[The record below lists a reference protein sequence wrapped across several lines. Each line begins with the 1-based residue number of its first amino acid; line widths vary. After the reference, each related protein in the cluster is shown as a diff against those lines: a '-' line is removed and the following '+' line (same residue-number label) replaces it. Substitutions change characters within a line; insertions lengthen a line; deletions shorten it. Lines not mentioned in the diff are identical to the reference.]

1 MALAGVPAVDSPAS
15 HPALPVDDILYTIG
29 LLVIYFLFQVFAGS
43 KKKPPKRAPQQRAP
57 RPGDEGQRVE
67 PAPFEDTG
75 VGTTQSLED
84 ALREIREA
92 LGAPQP
98 EPEPA
103 PRPAPQTTPGPD
115 PWHTE
120 PVERPD
126 PWHTQAPPTPDWHTQ
141 PTPYRDPMAS
151 SPELHPFDADFA
163 EDAFEEQTVAQRSAA
178 AIMED
183 GLKSRSQTEAEQA
196 PSSYAAT
203 LRRRLREPDSARDAV
218 VLAAIFG
225 KPRSEEDYW

>member
-1 MALAGVPAVDSPAS
+1 M
-15 HPALPVDDILYTIG
+15 DDILYTIG
-29 LLVIYFLFQVFAGS
+29 LLVIYFLFQVFAGN
-43 KKKPPKRAPQQRAP
+43 KKKPQKRPPSQRAPQ
-57 RPGDEGQRVE
+57 PGDEGQRVE

-75 VGTTQSLED
+75 VQAPQSLED

-103 PRPAPQTTPGPD
+103 PPPTAGPD

-126 PWHTQAPPTPDWHTQ
+126 PWHTTPAPTPNWHTQAPPPPH
-141 PTPYRDPMAS
+141 RDPMAS

-163 EDAFEEQTVAQRSAA
+163 EEDFEKRTVAQRSAA
-178 AIMED
+178 SIMED
-183 GLKSRSQTEAEQA
+183 GLKHRSASLEAEA
-196 PSSYAAT
+196 RSSYAAN

-225 KPRSEEDYW
+225 KPRSEEDYL